1 MGIAFWFACATPQSP
16 VVEVHPS
23 GVHLSTEGGLSSIEI
38 YASDQ
43 SLVRSQTYPAPLN
56 DIDLEVFWPKP
67 GSYTIEAHGADQNWT
82 IPLEV
87 DLNPL
92 GFELSGGVA
101 GQVQH
106 SITDQENIGLS
117 VVGGSTVQWTLTVQA
132 WRDSKIEIQTPNG
145 SQSRQLSSGES
156 WMTWYPISLGSDLE
170 FKVCIEGDCNQ
181 FLLEPVELPI
191 AEAKSQLVIE
201 NWTFPAD
208 SQGGENVVLP
218 ESQLWLPAE
227 WWQKVLSTFS
237 LGFRARDPWAPIAFE
252 GVTLSNRG
260 DHPVS
265 VLVDTRVVN
274 EDGTPADLFRPR
286 IREGSSPDG
295 RSRVLLSVPPKAQA
309 RAVLPIYFDGPR
321 FEGEQSEWTMELRVS
336 ALGHGAPLH
345 SQTRT
350 LLVQRAQAWVSIGF
364 SISILAALSG
374 VLMMLFRLP
383 HWLNRSSSILSS
395 IAMFAALET
404 VARLVIRVAGLGAAA
419 VLGPFSIF
427 LTALPDQL
435 IRFSIL
441 GALIGLLPKKGVAA
455 LMVLVSWL
463 LNGVLSGSLSAVG
476 FVSLLGELFWLEMC
490 LWAFGMT
497 RGKIGAARFFMAI
510 LLFSVLSSASGYA
523 LHMVLYRL
531 FYHPLY
537 LLAVLLGPGCL
548 YVSLAAAVSLK
559 LTHALKRVQ
568 R

>member
-1 MGIAFWFACATPQSP
+1 M
-16 VVEVHPS
+16 
-23 GVHLSTEGGLSSIEI
+23 
-38 YASDQ
+38 
-43 SLVRSQTYPAPLN
+43 
-56 DIDLEVFWPKP
+56 
-67 GSYTIEAHGADQNWT
+67 
-82 IPLEV
+82 
-87 DLNPL
+87 
-92 GFELSGGVA
+92 A

-106 SITDQENIGLS
+106 SITDQETIGLS

-132 WRDSKIEIQTPNG
+132 WRDSEIEIQTPNG

-156 WMTWYPISLGSDLE
+156 WMTWYPISLGTDLE
-170 FKVCIEGDCNQ
+170 FKVCNEGDCNQ
-181 FLLEPVELPI
+181 FLLKPAELPI
-191 AEAKSQLVIE
+191 AEAKSQLVIDH
-201 NWTFPAD
+201 WTFPAD
-208 SQGGENVVLP
+208 AQGGEDVVLP

-227 WWQKVLSTFS
+227 WWQKVLSALS

-252 GVTLSNRG
+252 GVTLANRG
-260 DHPVS
+260 AHPVS

-336 ALGHGAPLH
+336 ALGYGAPLPPKPGLYWF
-345 SQTRT
+345 SGPG
-350 LLVQRAQAWVSIGF
+350 LGSALVFV
-364 SISILAALSG
+364 SILAALSG
-374 VLMMLFRLP
+374 ANDVFRLP
-383 HWLNRSSSILSS
+383 LWLNR
-395 IAMFAALET
+395 AADFEQHCHVCSLET

-427 LTALPDQL
+427 VTALPDQL
-435 IRFSIL
+435 VRFSIL

-476 FVSLLGELFWLEMC
+476 VVSLLGEMFWLEMC
-490 LWAFGMT
+490 LWAFGIT
-497 RGKIGAARFFMAI
+497 RGKIGAVRFVMAI

-523 LHMVLYRL
+523 LHMVLVSTVL
-531 FYHPLY
+531 PSH

-548 YVSLAAAVSLK
+548 YVSLAAALSLK